1 VFFPGQR
8 VVSLDAIEDGPAA
21 AATVPRVGI
30 VRDVNW
36 KDQTVRVSWLSSP
49 VPGGEEE
56 EPTVADETTTV
67 VSAYDLAR
75 DYNHGVFY

>member
-1 VFFPGQR
+1 
-8 VVSLDAIEDGPAA
+8 
-21 AATVPRVGI
+21 
-30 VRDVNW
+30 
-36 KDQTVRVSWLSSP
+36 